1 MKSDY
6 KKIFER
12 HVEFSNEELEDEE
25 LGHADEMDMAMRG
38 IMADMIN
45 HSEDTGCREYEI
57 IVRAKK
63 RSTLTPAPEAGDQ
76 G

>member
-1 MKSDY
+1 MKGY
-6 KKIFER
+6 RKIFDR
-12 HVEFSNEELEDEE
+12 YVEFSDEEIEDEE
-25 LGHADEMDMAMRG
+25 QGHADEMDTAMRG

-63 RSTLTPAPEAGDQ
+63 RDAS
-76 G
+76 